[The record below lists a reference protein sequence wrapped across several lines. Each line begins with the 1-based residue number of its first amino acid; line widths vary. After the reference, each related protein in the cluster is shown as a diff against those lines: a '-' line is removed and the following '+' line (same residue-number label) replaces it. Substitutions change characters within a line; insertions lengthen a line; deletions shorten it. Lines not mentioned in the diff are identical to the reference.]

1 MAVSNEIEMF
11 KFEKFVER
19 ELGSEASKIVFN
31 KKFYST
37 KLKPFY
43 M

>member
-19 ELGSEASKIVFN
+19 ELGNEACIIFLN
-31 KKFYST
+31 KKFYLT
-37 KLKPFY
+37 KLNPFY
-43 M
+43 I